1 MKYLNKKIVSILALV
16 LLLTVAVSGTL
27 AYVFTNTESISN
39 IFNPSRVASAVV
51 EAGGS
56 PVTGEVVNTGTVK
69 TNVQIKNIG
78 DTEAYIRATVLVNW
92 KSSDGTKV
100 FAQKPLESEYTI
112 EWNVATTTVENVWI
126 KGSDGY
132 YYYTT
137 PIAAEVGLTDILI
150 KNAQLAQGVVPPTG
164 TDGTQYY
171 LSVEIVAS
179 AIQSTP
185 ETTVEGQW
193 GVDVE
198 NGLIVG

>member
-1 MKYLNKKIVSILALV
+1 MKYLNKKTVSILALV
-16 LLLTVAVSGTL
+16 LLLTVGVSGTL

-56 PVTGEVVNTGTVK
+56 PVIGEVVNTGAVK

-78 DTEAYIRATVLVNW
+78 DTDAYIRATVLVNW
-92 KSSDGTKV
+92 KNADGTKV
-100 FAQKPLESEYTI
+100 LAQKPLESEYSI
-112 EWNVATTTVENVWI
+112 EWNIAQTAIENVWI
-126 KGSDGY
+126 KGADDY
-132 YYYTT
+132 YYYTS
-137 PIAAEVGLTDILI
+137 PVAAEVGLTGVLI
-150 KNAQLAQGVVPPTG
+150 NNAQLAEGVVPPTG

-185 ETTVEGQW
+185 ETTVKDQW
-193 GVDVE
+193 GVVVE